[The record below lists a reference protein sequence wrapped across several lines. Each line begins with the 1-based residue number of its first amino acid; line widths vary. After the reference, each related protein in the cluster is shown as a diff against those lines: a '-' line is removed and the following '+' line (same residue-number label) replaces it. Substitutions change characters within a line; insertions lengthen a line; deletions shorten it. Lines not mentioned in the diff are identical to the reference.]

1 MSLTS
6 EPRQARIAY
15 GATELPVDLPREG
28 LTINQL
34 IERFG
39 TTLNAPQGGDSAPR
53 VVLRNGEPASE
64 NDVVRPG
71 DSIEVMRE
79 ASEKG

>member
-6 EPRQARIAY
+6 EPRQARIAH
-15 GATELPVDLPREG
+15 GATEIPVDLPAGG
-28 LTINQL
+28 LTISQL

-39 TTLNAPQGGDSAPR
+39 TTLNAPNGSGSAPR
-53 VVLRNGEPASE
+53 TVLRNGEPASE
-64 NDVVRPG
+64 DDLVRPG